1 MTVALEEFRRE
12 VRAWLEENCPEPMR
26 TPMPQDEMA
35 SGGKRARYKNPDTK
49 RWMDLCAGKGF
60 TAPTWPVEY
69 GGAGMGSSQQ
79 QVFRQE
85 MARINAHQPLL
96 GMGLSMIGPALLE
109 FGTDEQ
115 KAEHLL
121 KVT

>member
-1 MTVALEEFRRE
+1 
-12 VRAWLEENCPEPMR
+12 
-26 TPMPQDEMA
+26 
-35 SGGKRARYKNPDTK
+35 
-49 RWMDLCAGKGF
+49 
-60 TAPTWPVEY
+60 
-69 GGAGMGSSQQ
+69 MGSSQQ

-85 MARINAHQPLL
+85 MARINARQPLL
-96 GMGLSMIGPALLE
+96 GMGLSTIGPALLE